1 MGEQS
6 RKDYEGSCACGRVR
20 FRTAGPFGTMSH
32 CHCTDCRKSHGAA
45 FATYIGVARERF
57 TLSSGAEDLSGWTTE
72 TGTRRNFCRAC
83 GSNITCTVPSEP
95 VMVYVTAAT
104 FDTPLDRRPEYHIF
118 VRSRVPWYEI
128 RDGLPQHQAYGE
140 E

>member
-20 FRTAGPFGTMSH
+20 YRATAPFGVMSH

-57 TLSSGAEDLSGWTTE
+57 TLVRGAEDLAGWTAE
-72 TGTRRNFCRAC
+72 PGTRREFCRTC
-83 GSNITCTVPSEP
+83 GSNITGTVTSEP
-95 VMVYVTAAT
+95 GMVYIAAAT
-104 FDTPLDRRPEYHIF
+104 FDTPLDRKPEYHIF

-128 RDGLPQHQAYGE
+128 GDGLPQHREYGE
-140 E
+140 A